1 MGPRT
6 NRSPLYVAGA
16 TAVLAAALAG
26 CASASSG
33 TGAAGSTSASAASS
47 TGAAANP
54 TNAVKLAAK
63 TTGGANSFT
72 GTMTVRA
79 TANAGTSSSG
89 NLAMAAS
96 MAEQLHPS
104 LLAEIKISSL
114 SSGGTTLPGGMTE
127 LITPSTLYMNWSVLT
142 QELHTGKPWLAI
154 PLSTLGK
161 STGIDLTQLLNQATS
176 ESPLNQSDMLA
187 GATGVREVGK
197 STIGGVPV
205 TEYQG
210 TLSID
215 KGLQQLP
222 AADRAAVEKQV
233 SAAGFTTGT
242 FTVWIDGSNTMR
254 KVVMSEQGTALTEVV
269 SMTITSLNQ
278 PVNITVPAASQ
289 TTALPS
295 ADLSGLGS

>member
-6 NRSPLYVAGA
+6 NRFPLYAAGV

-33 TGAAGSTSASAASS
+33 TGAAASTSAGASG
-47 TGAAANP
+47 TAAAANP
-54 TNAVKLAAK
+54 TDVVKLAAK
-63 TTGGANSFT
+63 TTGGANTFT
-72 GTMTVRA
+72 GTMSVQT
-79 TANAGTSSSG
+79 TAKAGTSSSG
-89 NLAMAAS
+89 DLTMAAS

-161 STGIDLTQLLNQATS
+161 STGIDLTQLLNQAAS

-222 AADRAAVEKQV
+222 AANRAAVQKQV

-254 KVVMSEQGTALTEVV
+254 KVVMTEQGRALTEVV
-269 SMTITSLNQ
+269 SMTITSINQ
-278 PVNITVPAASQ
+278 PVDITVPAASQ

>member
-1 MGPRT
+1 VGART
-6 NRSPLYVAGA
+6 NRSPLYAAGA
-16 TAVLAAALAG
+16 AAVLAAALAG
-26 CASASSG
+26 CAASSSG
-33 TGAAGSTSASAASS
+33 TGASGSTSTSAAS
-47 TGAAANP
+47 ANP
-54 TNAVKLAAK
+54 FDAVKLAAK
-63 TTGGANSFT
+63 TTGGAKSFT
-72 GTMTVRA
+72 GTMSVQA
-79 TANAGTSSSG
+79 TAKAGASSSG
-89 NLAMAAS
+89 NLTMSAS
-96 MAEQLHPS
+96 MSEQLHPS

-176 ESPLNQSDMLA
+176 ESPLNESDMLA
-187 GATGVREVGK
+187 GATGVREVST

-205 TEYQG
+205 TEYRG

-222 AADRAAVEKQV
+222 ASDRAAVEKQL
-233 SAAGFTTGT
+233 SATGL
-242 FTVWIDGSNTMR
+242 
-254 KVVMSEQGTALTEVV
+254 KTA
-269 SMTITSLNQ
+269 
-278 PVNITVPAASQ
+278 
-289 TTALPS
+289 ALPS

>member
-6 NRSPLYVAGA
+6 NRFPLYAAGV

-33 TGAAGSTSASAASS
+33 TGAAASTSAGASG
-47 TGAAANP
+47 TAAAANP
-54 TNAVKLAAK
+54 TDVVKLAAK
-63 TTGGANSFT
+63 TTGGANTFT
-72 GTMTVRA
+72 GTMSVQT
-79 TANAGTSSSG
+79 TAKAGTSSSG
-89 NLAMAAS
+89 DLTMAAS

-114 SSGGTTLPGGMTE
+114 SSGRTTLPGGMTE

-161 STGIDLTQLLNQATS
+161 STGIDLTQLLNQAAS

-222 AADRAAVEKQV
+222 AANRAAVQKQV

-254 KVVMSEQGTALTEVV
+254 KVVMTEQGRALTEVV
-269 SMTITSLNQ
+269 SMTITSINQ
-278 PVNITVPAASQ
+278 PVDITVPAASQ